1 MKNRLQQIGTH
12 TWIFPLES
20 AKDRPNLG
28 YVLGKETALA
38 IDAGHSSSHVEDFY
52 RALEAEGLPLPDLTV
67 ITHWHWDHTFG
78 MHAVHGKTLARP
90 ETNQKLLEIQKK
102 MADNPGYGKKF
113 LRSDPCIIREY
124 AGGVPLVVVPAD
136 EELTG
141 DRTLDLG
148 DVAVELHYAESP
160 HTDDALLVYVP
171 DDKVLFVGDAQL
183 GEFPTWFMNPDKSA
197 ALKRQVMSYD
207 VRTIVDG
214 HWRPYTKAEYLEELY

>member
-1 MKNRLQQIGTH
+1 
-12 TWIFPLES
+12 
-20 AKDRPNLG
+20 
-28 YVLGKETALA
+28 
-38 IDAGHSSSHVEDFY
+38 
-52 RALEAEGLPLPDLTV
+52 
-67 ITHWHWDHTFG
+67 

-207 VRTIVDG
+207 VRTVIDG
-214 HWRPYTKAEYLEELY
+214 HWRSYTKAEYLEELY

>member
-52 RALEAEGLPLPDLTV
+52 RTLEAEGLPLPDLTV

-78 MHAVHGKTLARP
+78 MHAVHGKILARP
-90 ETNQKLLEIQKK
+90 ETNQQLLEIQKK
-102 MADNPGYGKKF
+102 IADNPGYGKKF
-113 LRSDPCIIREY
+113 LKSDPCIIREY

-148 DVAVELHYAESP
+148 DVSVELHYAESP

-197 ALKRQVMSYD
+197 ALKRRVMSYD
-207 VRTIVDG
+207 VKTIIDG

>member
-207 VRTIVDG
+207 VKTIIDG

>member
-52 RALEAEGLPLPDLTV
+52 RALEKEGLPLPELTV

-207 VRTIVDG
+207 VRTVIDG
-214 HWRPYTKAEYLEELY
+214 HWRSYTKAEYLEELY

>member
-90 ETNQKLLEIQKK
+90 ETNQQLLEIQKK

-207 VRTIVDG
+207 VRTVIDG
-214 HWRPYTKAEYLEELY
+214 HWRSYTKAEYLEELY

>member
-207 VRTIVDG
+207 VRTVIDG
-214 HWRPYTKAEYLEELY
+214 HWKSYTKAEYLEELY

>member
-102 MADNPGYGKKF
+102 MAGTPGYGKKF

-207 VRTIVDG
+207 VKTIIDG

>member
-1 MKNRLQQIGTH
+1 MKNRLQKIGTH

-207 VRTIVDG
+207 VRTVIDG
-214 HWRPYTKAEYLEELY
+214 HWRSYTKAEYLEELY

>member
-102 MADNPGYGKKF
+102 IADNPGYGKKF

-148 DVAVELHYAESP
+148 DVVVELHYAESP

-207 VRTIVDG
+207 VRTVIDG
-214 HWRPYTKAEYLEELY
+214 HWRSYTKAEYLEELY

>member
-1 MKNRLQQIGTH
+1 MKNRLQKIGTH

-124 AGGVPLVVVPAD
+124 AGGVPLIVVPAD

-207 VRTIVDG
+207 VRTVIDG
-214 HWRPYTKAEYLEELY
+214 HWRSYTKAEYLEELY